1 MSELHDF
8 RIAVPEHD
16 LDDLRKRLSRARWP
30 AELPG
35 VGWSRGVPVGYLREL
50 AEYWRVD
57 YNWRAW
63 EARLNEFPQFITPID
78 GQRIHF
84 LHVHSGEPGA
94 MPLILTH
101 GWPGSIAEFVDIIGP
116 LTDPGS
122 YGGDPADAFHV
133 VAPSVPGFGFST
145 PLSEPGWNHRRIALA
160 WAELMRR
167 LGYDRYGAQGGD
179 TGCVVSPELGRVA
192 PDHVIGVHINGALA
206 YPAVQPADLDKL
218 TAAEQARLT
227 AADRLREIGS
237 GYADLQSTRPHTIA
251 YALTDSPIG
260 QLAWIVEKFWEWT
273 DPAQELPDHAVDR
286 DHLLTDVTLYWLTGT
301 GASSAQLYYEARVA
315 SGSSMV
321 KSSVPTGVALFPTDP
336 TIRRVAEREHTIVH
350 WSEFDRGGHFAAM
363 EAPDLLVEDIRAFFR
378 QLR

>member
-1 MSELHDF
+1 
-8 RIAVPEHD
+8 
-16 LDDLRKRLSRARWP
+16 
-30 AELPG
+30 
-35 VGWSRGVPVGYLREL
+35 
-50 AEYWRVD
+50 
-57 YNWRAW
+57 
-63 EARLNEFPQFITPID
+63 
-78 GQRIHF
+78 
-84 LHVHSGEPGA
+84 

-101 GWPGSIAEFVDIIGP
+101 GWPGSVAEFVDIIGP

-122 YGGDPADAFHV
+122 YGGNPADAFHV

-145 PLSEPGWNHRRIALA
+145 PLSEPGWNHQRIALA

-192 PDHVIGVHINGALA
+192 PEHVIGVHINGALA
-206 YPAVQPADLDKL
+206 YPAVQPADLDEL
-218 TAAEQARLT
+218 TAAEQARLA

-237 GYADLQSTRPHTIA
+237 GYADLQSTRPQTIA

-273 DPAQELPDHAVDR
+273 DPARALPDHAVDR

-315 SGSSMV
+315 SGSSVV
-321 KSSVPTGVALFPTDP
+321 KSSVPTGIALFPTDP
-336 TIRRVAEREHTIVH
+336 TIRRVAEREHNIVH

-363 EAPDLLVEDIRAFFR
+363 EVPDLLVQDIRAFFR
-378 QLR
+378 QFR